1 MTATDVHQHP
11 REVLAE
17 RNAEAILDAGER
29 LLARGQQTSVSALA
43 SEAGLSRPT
52 VYAHFPNRQR
62 VLEALVER
70 TVRQAMAVLEAAQ
83 PDRGPALAA
92 LQRLLAT
99 GWEEI
104 GRHEAIGAASA
115 GQLSAEEMRR
125 AHESARAVIGR
136 LLERGRREGAF
147 RTDLPTGWLIT
158 SSLALIHAAAE
169 EVRAGE
175 LDAQAALDVLTAT
188 VIELVVG
195 PPSRRQKRRSALGK
209 VQS

>member
-1 MTATDVHQHP
+1 MTTTHVHQHP

-17 RNAEAILDAGER
+17 RNAEAILDAAER

-43 SEAGLSRPT
+43 TEAGLSRPT
-52 VYAHFPNRQR
+52 VYAHFPDRQR

-70 TVRQAMAVLEAAQ
+70 TVRQAMAVLDAAE

-104 GRHEAIGAASA
+104 GRHEAIGAAAA

-125 AHESARAVIGR
+125 AHESARGVILR
-136 LLERGRREGAF
+136 LLERGRHEGAY
-147 RTDLPTGWLIT
+147 RTDVPTGWLIT
-158 SSLALIHAAAE
+158 SCLALIHAAAE
-169 EVRAGE
+169 EVRAGQ

-188 VIELVVG
+188 VTELVVG
-195 PPSRRQKRRSALGK
+195 PGS
-209 VQS
+209 

>member
-1 MTATDVHQHP
+1 MTTADVRRHP
-11 REVLAE
+11 REALAE
-17 RNAEAILDAGER
+17 RNAEAILDAAER
-29 LLARGQQTSVSALA
+29 LLARSQQTSVSALA

-52 VYAHFPNRQR
+52 VYAHFPNRER

-70 TVRQAMAVLEAAQ
+70 TVRQAMATLEAAE
-83 PDRGPALAA
+83 PERGPALAA

-115 GQLSAEEMRR
+115 GQLSADAMRR
-125 AHESARAVIGR
+125 THESARAVIRR
-136 LLERGRREGAF
+136 LVERGRREGAF

-169 EVRAGE
+169 DVRAGE
-175 LDAQAALDVLTAT
+175 LDAQAALDVLTTT
-188 VIELVVG
+188 VSELFVG
-195 PPSRRQKRRSALGK
+195 PAS
-209 VQS
+209 

>member
-1 MTATDVHQHP
+1 MTTAGVRQHP
-11 REVLAE
+11 REALAE
-17 RNAEAILDAGER
+17 RNAEAILDAAER

-52 VYAHFPNRQR
+52 VYAHFPDRRR

-70 TVRQAMAVLEAAQ
+70 TVRQAMATLEAAE
-83 PDRGPALAA
+83 PERGPALAA

-104 GRHEAIGAASA
+104 GRHEAIGAAAA
-115 GQLSAEEMRR
+115 GQLNAEAMRR
-125 AHESARAVIGR
+125 AHESARAVIRR
-136 LLERGRREGAF
+136 LVERGRREGAF
-147 RTDLPTGWLIT
+147 RSDLPTGWLIT

-188 VIELVVG
+188 VTGLFVG
-195 PPSRRQKRRSALGK
+195 PVS
-209 VQS
+209 

>member
-1 MTATDVHQHP
+1 MTTAGVRQHP
-11 REVLAE
+11 REALAE
-17 RNAEAILDAGER
+17 RNAEAILDAAER

-52 VYAHFPNRQR
+52 VYAHFPDRRR

-70 TVRQAMAVLEAAQ
+70 TVRQAMATLEAAE
-83 PDRGPALAA
+83 PERGPALAA

-104 GRHEAIGAASA
+104 GRHEAIGVAAA
-115 GQLSAEEMRR
+115 GQLNAEAMRR
-125 AHESARAVIGR
+125 SHESARAVIRR
-136 LLERGRREGAF
+136 LVERGRREGAF
-147 RTDLPTGWLIT
+147 RSDLPTGWLIT

-175 LDAQAALDVLTAT
+175 LHAQAALDVLTAT
-188 VIELVVG
+188 VTGLFVG
-195 PPSRRQKRRSALGK
+195 PVS
-209 VQS
+209 

>member
-1 MTATDVHQHP
+1 MSSDVHQHP
-11 REVLAE
+11 REALAE
-17 RNAEAILDAGER
+17 RNAEAILDAAER
-29 LLARGQQTSVSALA
+29 LLARGEQTSVSALA
-43 SEAGLSRPT
+43 GEAGLSRPT

-70 TVRQAMAVLEAAQ
+70 TVRQAMAVLEAAE
-83 PDRGPALAA
+83 PERGPALAA

-104 GRHEAIGAASA
+104 GRHEAIGVAAA
-115 GQLSAEEMRR
+115 GQLNAEAMRR
-125 AHESARAVIGR
+125 SHESARAVIRR
-136 LLERGRREGAF
+136 LVERGRREGAF
-147 RTDLPTGWLIT
+147 RSDLPTGWLIT

-188 VIELVVG
+188 VTGLFVG
-195 PPSRRQKRRSALGK
+195 PVS
-209 VQS
+209 

>member
-1 MTATDVHQHP
+1 MTTDVHQHP
-11 REVLAE
+11 REALAE
-17 RNAEAILDAGER
+17 RNEVAILDAAER
-29 LLARGQQTSVSALA
+29 LLGRGQQTSVSALA

-70 TVRQAMAVLEAAQ
+70 TVRQAIAVLEAAE
-83 PDRGPALAA
+83 PERGPALAA

-115 GQLSAEEMRR
+115 GQLSAQAMRR
-125 AHESARAVIGR
+125 AHESARAVIRR
-136 LLERGRREGAF
+136 LLERGRREGSF
-147 RTDLPTGWLIT
+147 RTDVPTGWIIT

-175 LDAQAALDVLTAT
+175 LGKQAALDVLTVT
-188 VIELVVG
+188 VTELVVG
-195 PPSRRQKRRSALGK
+195 PGS
-209 VQS
+209 